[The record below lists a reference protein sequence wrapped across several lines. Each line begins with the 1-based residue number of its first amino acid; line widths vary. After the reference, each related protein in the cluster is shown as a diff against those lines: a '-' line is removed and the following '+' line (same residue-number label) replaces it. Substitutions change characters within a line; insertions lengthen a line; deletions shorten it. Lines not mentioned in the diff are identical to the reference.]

1 MEEKDKGNQ
10 VITEEGSDPEVTD
23 GIYEPDGDEEQ
34 DYYRDEVALPTPKTV
49 ARASKA
55 FNEDGT
61 IRRIIKAPKSSFVS
75 TLIYLDGKP
84 FDFTGREYLFP
95 IYNRN
100 SSRILLKT
108 SRQVEKTTF
117 LANNLTVDS
126 LVINYN
132 KSLYVSPSHT
142 QTRQFSNEKLRPA
155 IEKSPFVKKYFQD
168 HSVSTQVFE
177 KGFTNGSYVFLRSA
191 FRSADRCVV
200 RGTRITLADGS
211 TKLVENLREGDLLL
225 STPGGKGLTKRPCRA
240 VWSNGV
246 KPTVRV
252 VLQSGQEVIASE
264 NHRWL
269 TNKGIVQSTDLQGKW
284 VPIPLGFFSPKEP
297 GDETYDLL
305 GMFLGDGCMAQNG
318 KYSSYETS
326 FNNNDLEVIAHFEEI
341 SRELGLETRRLV
353 REQSDKLNYTV
364 KFEKESHEKVKKI
377 LRDFG
382 VLGKIWSDRFIP
394 ECVFGSP
401 DRARRVLR
409 GMFESDGWV
418 TFSSKTKQCEV
429 GWVSGSLQLARDVQY
444 CLQGLGVYS
453 TLQIKPPSGRQKS
466 TSYNIKVR
474 SVEYIKAF
482 SDSVGFIS
490 SRKQAILAE
499 LLSFT
504 IDNMASVNTSI
515 DVPAREDVNL
525 ALTEAGISDHSLWS
539 QHKISW
545 RKNSTV
551 NGERVSLQ
559 KVRKIHELTKSSHLL
574 KYLSPDVSWVKIES
588 LETNGLKEVFDLSV
602 EVDEVFSA
610 NGVFTHNTRGI
621 SARNLAL
628 DELQDFLGSEIPVI
642 MECTSHFPDARV
654 LMAGTPKSHDNPIQT
669 YWEETTQNEWLVPCS
684 CGKWNFL
691 DDANIG
697 PTEHYRNGR
706 LPPGPVCKKCGK
718 PINVRSGQWM
728 STSPGKLIEGY
739 RVPQLM
745 VPWIIGLTDQW
756 ERLLWKRDNYPI
768 GQLYNEVLGLSYDSA
783 SKPITRDEII
793 EICDSYDLWDGSNL
807 TPTMIAESKKFILTA
822 GVDWGE
828 GNDGSEK
835 SPSGKIRNAS
845 YTVLT
850 IGAYINQKQYAVK
863 LIKKYEGR
871 EVDPD
876 FVVKD
881 IARICGALGVR
892 LIGVDWGHG
901 WGVNN
906 HLSRLYGGNKV
917 VQFQYLPKLKHR
929 MKWDPIGYRYHL
941 QRNFMM
947 SELFFDMKN
956 GLVRFPRWA
965 QMERFAK
972 DILGIYAEYVEFRR
986 EMKYDHKPTDPDD
999 FFHSLHYSK
1008 LAADIHL
1015 GKSRKYT
1022 VDVVQGN
1029 A

>member
-1 MEEKDKGNQ
+1 MGTTVSDEKGEELRSLAPLPPLSNESQEDN
-10 VITEEGSDPEVTD
+10 EPES
-23 GIYEPDGDEEQ
+23 DEESSH
-34 DYYRDEVALPTPKTV
+34 YHDEVALPTPKTV
-49 ARASKA
+49 ARVARV

-61 IRRIIKAPKSSFVS
+61 IRQIIKAPKSSFVS

-84 FDFTGREYLFP
+84 FDFTGREYLLP
-95 IYNRN
+95 IYNR
-100 SSRILLKT
+100 SSPRILLKT
-108 SRQVEKTTF
+108 ARQVEKTTF

-191 FRSADRCVV
+191 FRSADR
-200 RGTRITLADGS
+200 
-211 TKLVENLREGDLLL
+211 
-225 STPGGKGLTKRPCRA
+225 
-240 VWSNGV
+240 
-246 KPTVRV
+246 
-252 VLQSGQEVIASE
+252 
-264 NHRWL
+264 
-269 TNKGIVQSTDLQGKW
+269 
-284 VPIPLGFFSPKEP
+284 
-297 GDETYDLL
+297 
-305 GMFLGDGCMAQNG
+305 
-318 KYSSYETS
+318 
-326 FNNNDLEVIAHFEEI
+326 
-341 SRELGLETRRLV
+341 
-353 REQSDKLNYTV
+353 
-364 KFEKESHEKVKKI
+364 
-377 LRDFG
+377 
-382 VLGKIWSDRFIP
+382 
-394 ECVFGSP
+394 
-401 DRARRVLR
+401 
-409 GMFESDGWV
+409 
-418 TFSSKTKQCEV
+418 
-429 GWVSGSLQLARDVQY
+429 
-444 CLQGLGVYS
+444 
-453 TLQIKPPSGRQKS
+453 
-466 TSYNIKVR
+466 
-474 SVEYIKAF
+474 
-482 SDSVGFIS
+482 
-490 SRKQAILAE
+490 
-499 LLSFT
+499 
-504 IDNMASVNTSI
+504 
-515 DVPAREDVNL
+515 
-525 ALTEAGISDHSLWS
+525 
-539 QHKISW
+539 
-545 RKNSTV
+545 
-551 NGERVSLQ
+551 
-559 KVRKIHELTKSSHLL
+559 
-574 KYLSPDVSWVKIES
+574 
-588 LETNGLKEVFDLSV
+588 
-602 EVDEVFSA
+602 
-610 NGVFTHNTRGI
+610 TRGI
-621 SARNLAL
+621 SARNLCL
-628 DELQDFLGSEIPVI
+628 DEIQDFLGSEIPVI
-642 MECTSHFPDARV
+642 MECTSHFLDARV

-691 DDANIG
+691 DDSNIG
-697 PTEHYRNGR
+697 PTEHYRSGK
-706 LPPGPVCKKCGK
+706 LPPGPICKKCGK

-728 STSPGKLIEGY
+728 STAKGKLIEGY

-745 VPWIIGLTDQW
+745 VPWICGLYDQW

-783 SKPITRDEII
+783 SKPISRDELI

-807 TPTMIAESKKFILTA
+807 TPAMIAESKKFILTA

-850 IGAYINQKQYAVK
+850 IGAYINQKQFAVK
-863 LIKKYEGR
+863 LVKKYEGR

-906 HLSRLYGGNKV
+906 HLSRLYGGTKV

-929 MKWDPIGYRYHL
+929 LKWDPIGYRYHV

-965 QMERFAK
+965 QIERFAK

-999 FFHSLHYSK
+999 FFHSLHYAK
-1008 LAADIHL
+1008 LASDIHL

-1022 VDVVQGN
+1022 VDVVHGN
-1029 A
+1029 